1 MVEIA
6 FAQAKEG
13 PSPAGA
19 ILFQILFLVGIF
31 LIFYFL
37 IIRPQRKERERHR
50 KLLESLK
57 KGDRVITSSGI
68 WGTIV
73 EIGDRTVTLK
83 VDANTRITFSKEA
96 VIAFQPEYE
105 KKKEEKEKK

>member
-1 MVEIA
+1 MIDIA
-6 FAQAKEG
+6 LAQGREG
-13 PSPAGA
+13 PSPGGA
-19 ILFQILFLVGIF
+19 ILFQILFLAGIF

-50 KLLESLK
+50 RLLESLR
-57 KGDRVITSSGI
+57 KGDRVITSAGI
-68 WGTIV
+68 WGTVV

-96 VIAFQPEYE
+96 VIALQPDYE
-105 KKKEEKEKK
+105 KRKEEKEKK